1 MLMSFIDDTTQL
13 RRLAFLYLTMA
24 HRSDD
29 YLSDSELESVTRM
42 LTARSG
48 LENRDAVQTVLMDAL
63 DDYVGSSEKGAEA
76 RVIAEALNESFSSEQ
91 KQSIYD
97 DLKEIAEADG
107 VLLKNERGML
117 RALAKTWDVRAD
129 IRAPQSRDGSWGVV
143 HDLAYIFL
151 VLAHSTDNDLSD
163 TEMQVMYN
171 KLREWEP
178 AVSPDEVERVL
189 QEAMMR
195 YAEGQDD
202 ARLEAAI
209 ESVRNVLPREQRMAA
224 LNDLVKIAN
233 ADGVFLDDEED
244 LINHLLSAWDVDPY
258 ANYGRHGSKE

>member
-1 MLMSFIDDTTQL
+1 MSFIHDRTQL

-42 LTARSG
+42 LCTRGG
-48 LENRDAVQTVLMDAL
+48 LDSRDAVQTVLMEAL
-63 DDYVGSSEKGAEA
+63 DDYVGASEKAAEA
-76 RVIAEALNESFSSEQ
+76 RLIAEALNEALTQEQ
-91 KQSIYD
+91 KKCILD
-97 DLKEIAEADG
+97 DLKEVAEADG
-107 VLLKNERGML
+107 VLLRNERGML
-117 RALAKTWDVRAD
+117 RALANAWDID
-129 IRAPQSRDGSWGVV
+129 GNIRAPQPRDGTWGVV

-178 AVSPDEVERVL
+178 SVPPDEVERVL
-189 QEAMMR
+189 QEAMSR

-202 ARLEAAI
+202 ERLDAAI

-244 LINHLLSAWDVDPY
+244 LINHLLTAWEVDPY
-258 ANYGRHGSKE
+258 ANYGPHGSKD